1 MGTFFGQNS
10 YLCYVWFRFS
20 NFSLW
25 LYWNQ
30 KLTVWYFR
38 TFFLYFFPFIRSI
51 SSPLFLFPF
60 HCPFLSIAWKLL
72 IDRPFSDFPTL
83 YLTFYCL
90 QLLPF
95 LTPLLHILSLHLSFF
110 FPIWR
115 ESGMNYNGRVTKF
128 FCACSS
134 LPTSPLKK
142 NRNPS

>member
-1 MGTFFGQNS
+1 M
-10 YLCYVWFRFS
+10 
-20 NFSLW
+20 
-25 LYWNQ
+25 
-30 KLTVWYFR
+30 TVWYFR
-38 TFFLYFFPFIRSI
+38 TFFLYFFPFLRSI

-110 FPIWR
+110 FP
-115 ESGMNYNGRVTKF
+115 YVTSSSPF
-128 FCACSS
+128 LTSLLLHPSLICYFIYLPYISPSTFLTSLLPLSFIHFLFS
-134 LPTSPLKK
+134 LP
-142 NRNPS
+142 